1 MKKIDVVF
9 NCSTNVVGGG
19 IQNSVNFIVQV
30 IKNDGFG
37 LQWFFLLSPQVYAQ
51 LKNILPE
58 NSFYIAKRSPA
69 SSFSAR
75 RQLKKLIT
83 SLEPKFIYTSAGPAY
98 IKFDVPHMMG
108 CSNPYILG
116 ASTYAYRL
124 YGNIIQQFK
133 RRLKSIYQRMN
144 IKKANVWVAQTE
156 ASQKQLLNIVGKKA
170 PVHIIYNSVAKE
182 FLEFLTQA
190 EPSSNKILTSGT
202 TSYSILVPTAYY
214 KHKDLERIPEV
225 AALLKKKFHANFK
238 FIFTIES
245 EVDYNKIINLAKG
258 YEVENCME
266 NIGAFEH
273 SKALEIYLRYDVVLQ
288 PSVLEVFS
296 TTYIEAISTLK
307 PLVVP
312 NFEFARSICGNYAN
326 YYDCNNIYSYV
337 DALCNALQDTNLEIR
352 YNKAVQIARKYGS
365 QEQRSYKIV
374 ALIKEYLV
382 KNEGKHV

>member
-1 MKKIDVVF
+1 MKRIDVVF

-30 IKNDGFG
+30 LKNDGFG
-37 LQWFFLLSPQVYAQ
+37 LQWYFLLSPQVHAQ

-58 NSFYIAKRSPA
+58 HSFFIAQRSPA

-75 RQLKKLIT
+75 RQIKKLIT
-83 SLEPKFIYTSAGPAY
+83 SLKPKFIYTSAGPAY
-98 IKFDVPHMMG
+98 IKFNVPHMMG

-124 YGNIIQQFK
+124 YGNKIQEFK

-156 ASQKQLLNIVGKKA
+156 ASQKQLLNIVGKNA
-170 PVHIIYNSVAKE
+170 PVHIIYNSVAEE
-182 FLEFLTQA
+182 FLKFLTQA
-190 EPSSNKILTSGT
+190 ANNNLLYEKI
-202 TSYSILVPTAYY
+202 SYSILVPTAYY

-225 AALLKKKFHANFK
+225 AALLRKKFHSKFK
-238 FIFTIES
+238 FVFTIES
-245 EVDYNKIINLAKG
+245 EVDYNRIIKLAQK

-266 NIGAFEH
+266 NIGAYAH

-312 NFEFARSICGNYAN
+312 NFEFARSICGSYAN

-337 DALCNALQDTNLEIR
+337 DALCNALQDINLETR
-352 YNKAVQIARKYGS
+352 YNKAVQIARRYGS
-365 QEQRSYKIV
+365 QEQRVYKIV
-374 ALIKEYLV
+374 SLIKEYLV